1 MDIREEILN
10 EIDRF
15 EQSGISLDTN
25 NFIENLKT
33 IVKASVPEGF
43 VLVPKN
49 KSEAFIKKLNDY
61 LDDVW
66 KDGNGFDDGFVS
78 VSEINHD
85 KIWSLVIEAQEQK
98 A

>member
-43 VLVPKN
+43 VLMPKEPTFKMAWAYQMN
-49 KSEAFIKKLNDY
+49 SVAPVSSL
-61 LDDVW
+61 
-66 KDGNGFDDGFVS
+66 S
-78 VSEINHD
+78 VSGY
-85 KIWSLVIEAQEQK
+85 KAMIEAQEPSND
-98 A
+98 